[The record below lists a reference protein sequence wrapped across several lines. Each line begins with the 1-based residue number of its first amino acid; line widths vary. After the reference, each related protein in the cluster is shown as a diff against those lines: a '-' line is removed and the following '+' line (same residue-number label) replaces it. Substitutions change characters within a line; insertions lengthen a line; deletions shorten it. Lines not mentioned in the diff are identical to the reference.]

1 MRDTVLVPA
10 MAESVS
16 RQKRTDPTSP
26 PNPRPATNVKL
37 LTQRGG
43 CDVQED
49 DGKPAGGVVRR
60 FALRYWLAI
69 ILVVLAAVFIAQNR
83 DRQRVHVLW
92 ITVESP
98 MWLLLTAMAVVG
110 LVVGLLLHRRRRN

>member
-1 MRDTVLVPA
+1 M
-10 MAESVS
+10 S
-16 RQKRTDPTSP
+16 R
-26 PNPRPATNVKL
+26 
-37 LTQRGG
+37 
-43 CDVQED
+43 ED
-49 DGKPAGGVVRR
+49 DGKPTGGAVRR

>member
-1 MRDTVLVPA
+1 M
-10 MAESVS
+10 S
-16 RQKRTDPTSP
+16 R
-26 PNPRPATNVKL
+26 
-37 LTQRGG
+37 
-43 CDVQED
+43 ED
-49 DGKPAGGVVRR
+49 DGKPTGGVVRR

>member
-1 MRDTVLVPA
+1 MSGD
-10 MAESVS
+10 
-16 RQKRTDPTSP
+16 
-26 PNPRPATNVKL
+26 
-37 LTQRGG
+37 
-43 CDVQED
+43 DVA
-49 DGKPAGGVVRR
+49 KPAGSPVRR

-69 ILVVLAAVFIAQNR
+69 TLVVLAGIFIAQNR

-92 ITVESP
+92 ITVEYP